1 MFTAIIKDLIGRFG
15 NIIIVALVAI
25 VAAIALYFTVQSAFP
40 SVFGPS
46 KGEMREQIRTKDA
59 VIDTVV
65 QTAAD
70 ESKKHQDHTAV
81 QEQSKNDLVEHVEQQ
96 HQTGQKF
103 DSIANK
109 ADRATPQKSA
119 KNSSSKSPN
128 PPSTDNNEAA
138 NGSVPDAETTAKE
151 IQRAQQTATVMQ
163 DAVWEAY
170 ALATAPRPR

>member
-1 MFTAIIKDLIGRFG
+1 M
-15 NIIIVALVAI
+15 
-25 VAAIALYFTVQSAFP
+25 
-40 SVFGPS
+40 
-46 KGEMREQIRTKDA
+46 
-59 VIDTVV
+59 
-65 QTAAD
+65 
-70 ESKKHQDHTAV
+70 
-81 QEQSKNDLVEHVEQQ
+81 QEQSKNDVVEHVEQQ

-128 PPSTDNNEAA
+128 PPSTDNNEVA
-138 NGSVPDAETTAKE
+138 NGTVPDAETTAKE